1 MSLSDT
7 AAHRL
12 RRRAACRRR
21 HLARPLFSPSSSLL
35 FVDYLCRIHLSY
47 YKYAAEI
54 ISPSAS
60 VCFSRSAVKT
70 MNQARCAVTL
80 PSGSVVCSL
89 FLINYLLFS
98 AALST
103 FRQLAIARPCHRSPS
118 PSSVLTSSPS
128 RSHRAFS
135 SIRERG
141 LGSFSRTS
149 ISISNPTRRPS
160 TCVTLLSTKPE
171 QHHRHSLMADLVRQW
186 D

>member
-89 FLINYLLFS
+89 FLIIISFSQPRYLRFDNSPSL
-98 AALST
+98 A
-103 FRQLAIARPCHRSPS
+103 LAIAHPH
-118 PSSVLTSSPS
+118 
-128 RSHRAFS
+128 
-135 SIRERG
+135 
-141 LGSFSRTS
+141 
-149 ISISNPTRRPS
+149 RRPS
-160 TCVTLLSTKPE
+160 SPRRHPARIARSRQFENAASDPLLELP
-171 QHHRHSLMADLVRQW
+171 SLSPIPHVGLPPALHYYRRNPSNITGIV
-186 D
+186 